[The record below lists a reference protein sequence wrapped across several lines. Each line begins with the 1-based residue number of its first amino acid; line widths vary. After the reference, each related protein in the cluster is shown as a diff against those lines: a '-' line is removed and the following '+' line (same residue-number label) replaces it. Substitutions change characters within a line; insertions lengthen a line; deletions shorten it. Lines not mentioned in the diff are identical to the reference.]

1 MRTLIFIVGCAVLAA
16 CSAGEEQPQ
25 ASEGAERIE
34 CAIGPGGE
42 FGPDCLVETAESD
55 GAQLLVVRHPDG
67 GFRRFE
73 KLDDGR
79 GLRVMD
85 GSDEAQLQFADG
97 VLEVTVG
104 SDAYR
109 FPANPITSDA
119 SGDAA
124 SE

>member
-1 MRTLIFIVGCAVLAA
+1 MRRLAIIAA
-16 CSAGEEQPQ
+16 CAALTACSSGEEQPQ
-25 ASEGAERIE
+25 AAEGAERID

-55 GAQLLVVRHPDG
+55 GAALLIVRHPDG

-85 GSDEAQLQFADG
+85 GSDEARLKFADG
-97 VLEVTVG
+97 ILEVTVG
-104 SDAYR
+104 TDAYR
-109 FPANPITSDA
+109 FPANSVDNTSNA
-119 SGDAA
+119 QT
-124 SE
+124 E